1 VRFSAFPALLLAS
14 LVVLS
19 ACERPFVEVARP
31 RFRVLSPDTSEAVS
45 AERVLL
51 RIEPSSFR
59 GVDTVRA
66 GGQRLSRV
74 GGGAAFEGFVTLQ
87 RGVNLVPL
95 EAVDAGGVV
104 GRDTVRLLY
113 LRSGT
118 TAGPSLTEPRADHAA
133 VLLADGSVLVTG
145 GVAGR
150 GQAASDAAF
159 ILRPGTNR
167 FDRLSRR
174 LVAARSGHTATL
186 LPDGKVLLVGGTRR
200 EGSRS
205 TADLVETVEVFDP
218 VSESFNLLPVE
229 GAPVRRVQHAA
240 FLYVRSGEPRLY
252 LVAGEGDVNYS
263 SPRYAVRPDVRA
275 FAFRGDRL
283 TALQP
288 GATDG
293 YGATLEAVEGHTALP
308 LSLQLGNVA
317 DAPLRV
323 FVAGARETSSG
334 LDPVAFELRVS
345 PAGLR
350 EVTARAPVIPR
361 THHAAAPLAL
371 DYGLLAGGRRGGG
384 EAATRAEVYSVA
396 ARRYF
401 LVPAEAFSD
410 GRLDASATFVGD
422 GRIRLVGGF
431 SPSGIALSTSL
442 LYTATL

>member
-1 VRFSAFPALLLAS
+1 
-14 LVVLS
+14 
-19 ACERPFVEVARP
+19 
-31 RFRVLSPDTSEAVS
+31 
-45 AERVLL
+45 
-51 RIEPSSFR
+51 
-59 GVDTVRA
+59 
-66 GGQRLSRV
+66 
-74 GGGAAFEGFVTLQ
+74 
-87 RGVNLVPL
+87 
-95 EAVDAGGVV
+95 
-104 GRDTVRLLY
+104 
-113 LRSGT
+113 
-118 TAGPSLTEPRADHAA
+118 
-133 VLLADGSVLVTG
+133 
-145 GVAGR
+145 
-150 GQAASDAAF
+150 
-159 ILRPGTNR
+159 
-167 FDRLSRR
+167 
-174 LVAARSGHTATL
+174 VAARSGHTATL